1 MRPEFHIFVSSVQ
14 KELAEERRA
23 VRDFVQGDPLLRRY
37 FSVFLFEDLPAS
49 DRRADEVYLKEVDRS
64 DIYVGLFGHEY
75 GVAGGKAPSPTE
87 KEFDRAT
94 AKGKTRLIFVK
105 GSDDKGRDPRMLQ
118 LIRRAGDEL
127 IRRRFQ
133 GVTDLTAA
141 VYASLVDHLEFTG
154 RLRTLPFDA
163 SACQRATLQD
173 IDPERVSAFLRTAR
187 RERRFALKATTPTE
201 DALAHLR
208 LLDQGRPCH
217 AAMLLFGRDPQR
229 FLPTAEVKC
238 MHFHGTQVAKPIP
251 SYQIYKGDV
260 FQQVDEAVDFVMAKV
275 NRSVGTRA
283 LSTQAPVEYE
293 FSKELLTEAVVN
305 AVAHRDYDSNAS
317 VQVMLFSDRLE
328 VWNPGELPPS
338 LTFDDLRGPH
348 ASIPRNPLLAE
359 PLFLTRYI
367 EKAGTG
373 TLDMIARCSA
383 AGLPEPTFTQR
394 GGQFILT
401 LWRDSLSKALFSVQG
416 ISERQR
422 QAVEYAKQR
431 GQITNNEY
439 QVLLGVSKRT
449 AHRDLN
455 ELVRRGVLEKVGST
469 GRGTA
474 YVLPQ
479 GVIKG
484 PKGP

>member
-1 MRPEFHIFVSSVQ
+1 M
-14 KELAEERRA
+14 
-23 VRDFVQGDPLLRRY
+23 GN
-37 FSVFLFEDLPAS
+37 
-49 DRRADEVYLKEVDRS
+49 
-64 DIYVGLFGHEY
+64 
-75 GVAGGKAPSPTE
+75 
-87 KEFDRAT
+87 
-94 AKGKTRLIFVK
+94 
-105 GSDDKGRDPRMLQ
+105 
-118 LIRRAGDEL
+118 EL

-141 VYASLVDHLEFTG
+141 VYASLADHLEHTG

-173 IDPERVSAFLRTAR
+173 IDPDRVSAFLRTAR
-187 RERRFALKATTPTE
+187 RERRFALKATTPTQ

-208 LLDQGRPCH
+208 LLDQGRPSH

-251 SYQIYKGDV
+251 SYQIYQGNV
-260 FQQVDEAVDFVMAKV
+260 FEQVDEAVDFVMAKV
-275 NRSVGTRA
+275 NRAVGTRA

-328 VWNPGELPPS
+328 VWNPGQLPPS

-359 PLFLTRYI
+359 PLFLTRCI

-383 AGLPEPTFTQR
+383 AGLPEPSFTQR
-394 GGQFILT
+394 GGQFIPT
-401 LWRDSLSKALFSVQG
+401 LWRDSLSKALYCVQG

-422 QAVEYAKQR
+422 QAVEYTKQR

-449 AHRDLN
+449 AHRDLT

-474 YVLPQ
+474 YVLAQ